1 MDVPSDEIFES
12 IYTAGGECRESWS
25 EVINTTWVPKTKT
38 HHHLQG
44 LQFCDGIGEHEY
56 KDTGGNTAAGEEI
69 ELVAV
74 VAVMEQTSGFN
85 LGNILPGGSNIAR
98 ALKLTPEQL
107 GLTDEEQDPQDE
119 FIETSTKINQLRAA
133 NHRMS
138 KRLAQTKYGVI
149 DSESMKLVWG
159 EAYAVA
165 NQIIGTRPGD
175 RHFIR
180 RGIYK
185 ETNDIQII
193 DAVAS
198 ALRRLFQEVSQ

>member
-1 MDVPSDEIFES
+1 MMKFSNRFTPAS
-12 IYTAGGECRESWS
+12 GGECRESWS
-25 EVINTTWVPKTKT
+25 EVINTTWVPKTKNPPPPP
-38 HHHLQG
+38 G
-44 LQFCDGIGEHEY
+44 PAIFVDGIGEHEY

-69 ELVAV
+69 ELGKAV

-85 LGNILPGGSNIAR
+85 LGNITIPEGSNIAR